1 MGACISMTTISRAF
15 WASAPQ
21 GAGANHTPSE
31 KILARLRWLALGVGV
46 GVLWFN
52 PPTLSQTVTQYC
64 LLGSVLYCL
73 LGQYFAYR
81 HYKGTPLPFPIG
93 LSDVVFIAV
102 LCGVSG
108 GLLSPLSVYLYGLTL
123 IAALRFGWQ
132 AGCGMALAASAASG
146 LLLFLV
152 PPPSASIPE
161 LYSSLAFRCTLLFG
175 IAGLAGL
182 FSAPR
187 PSQDSLPKAAPDPQH
202 ADQIE
207 ALQEKLA
214 LLEIDP
220 LLQQL
225 VEEVLRR
232 IPCRGAGVVL
242 LDPDTQA
249 CVKVKTAGSFP
260 MLVPATWDRSFAKGG
275 PLRAALTLGLN
286 VLNTS
291 QDIYACLQAL
301 SEKELAQ
308 RQLLIHPLGSDS
320 FLGCFLLSDRKQPGG
335 FRLQDSEVLT
345 DIAQYALPVVQRA
358 STLAEAR
365 RSVRELRGLLHAV
378 LNAQE
383 GERQR
388 IVSEWHH
395 QIEER
400 LFRIF
405 QDFHGFQEFVLQ
417 HAPAG
422 RERVSKLAA
431 ELDTVS
437 GLVRQFTDGLLPPVL
452 EDFGLVPAL
461 RAYVTDLQEHEPFE
475 VAMQADDGD
484 RSLPTQTSRT
494 LFRITQEA
502 LHNVQRH
509 AKANQVQIALT
520 FEQQGVSLMIKD
532 DGQGFQPEQSVPG
545 HYGLLYMREQ
555 AVSCGGRFSVQSQHG
570 RGTEVR
576 VELPITED
584 SAPAPAT
591 NAGSFPPA
599 PAVAPAVSES

>member
-1 MGACISMTTISRAF
+1 MRISMATISSAF
-15 WASAPQ
+15 WAPPLQ
-21 GAGANHTPSE
+21 GTVGHHTPSE
-31 KILARLRWLALGVGV
+31 KILARLRWLALGVGT

-52 PPTLSQTVTQYC
+52 PPALFHAATQYC
-64 LLGSVLYCL
+64 LLGSSLYCL
-73 LGQYFAYR
+73 FGQYFAYR

-93 LSDVVFIAV
+93 LSDVVFVAV

-108 GLLSPLSVYLYGLTL
+108 GLSGPLSVYLYGLTL
-123 IAALRFGWQ
+123 IATLRCGWQ
-132 AGCGMALAASAASG
+132 AGFGMALATSVASG

-161 LYSSLAFRCTLLFG
+161 LYSSLAFRCALLFG
-175 IAGLAGL
+175 IAGLPSL
-182 FSAPR
+182 FSVSR
-187 PSQDSLPKAAPDPQH
+187 LSQDSLPEAASDPQQ
-202 ADQIE
+202 ANQIE
-207 ALQEKLA
+207 TLQEKLT

-232 IPCRGAGVVL
+232 IPCRGVCVIL

-260 MLVPATWDRSFAKGG
+260 RLSPSTWDRSFAKGG
-275 PLRAALTLGLN
+275 ALRAALNLGLN

-291 QDIYACLQAL
+291 QDIYARLQAL

-308 RQLLIHPLGSDS
+308 RHLLIHPLGTDS
-320 FLGCFLLSDRKQPGG
+320 LLGCFLLADRKQPDG
-335 FRLQDSEVLT
+335 FRPQDNEVLT

-358 STLAEAR
+358 YTLAETR

-383 GERQR
+383 EERQR
-388 IVSEWHH
+388 IVNECH

-422 RERVSKLAA
+422 RERFSKLAA
-431 ELDTVS
+431 ELDTISV
-437 GLVRQFTDGLLPPVL
+437 LVRQFTNGLLPPVL
-452 EDFGLVPAL
+452 EDFGLVQAL
-461 RAYVTDLQEHEPFE
+461 RAYVTDLQEQEPFE
-475 VAMQADDGD
+475 VVMQADDGD
-484 RSLPTQTSRT
+484 RPLPTQTSRT

-509 AKANQVQIALT
+509 AKANRVQIALT
-520 FEQQGVSLMIKD
+520 FEQKGVSLMIKD
-532 DGQGFQPEQSVPG
+532 DGQGFQPEQPIPG

-584 SAPAPAT
+584 PAPAT
-591 NAGSFPPA
+591 SAGSFPPTPSA
-599 PAVAPAVSES
+599 SPPVSES

>member
-1 MGACISMTTISRAF
+1 MATISSAF
-15 WASAPQ
+15 WAPPLQ
-21 GAGANHTPSE
+21 GTVAHHTPSE
-31 KILARLRWLALGVGV
+31 KVLARLRWLALGVGV

-52 PPTLSQTVTQYC
+52 PPALFQAVTQYC
-64 LLGSVLYCL
+64 LLGGVLYCL
-73 LGQYFAYR
+73 FGQYFAYR
-81 HYKGTPLPFPIG
+81 HYKGTPLLFPIG
-93 LSDVVFIAV
+93 LSDVVFVTV
-102 LCGVSG
+102 LCSVSG
-108 GLLSPLSVYLYGLTL
+108 GLLSPLFVYLYGLTL

-132 AGCGMALAASAASG
+132 AGFGMALAASIASG

-152 PPPSASIPE
+152 PSSASITGF
-161 LYSSLAFRCTLLFG
+161 YSGLVFRCALLFG

-182 FSAPR
+182 FSAQH
-187 PSQDSLPKAAPDPQH
+187 PSQDSLPKASSDPQQ
-202 ADQIE
+202 ANQIE
-207 ALQEKLA
+207 TLQEKLA

-232 IPCRGAGVVL
+232 IPCRGVCVVL

-249 CVKVKTAGSFP
+249 CVKVKTTGSFP
-260 MLVPATWDRSFAKGG
+260 TLAPSTWDRSFAKGG
-275 PLRAALTLGLN
+275 ALRAALNLGLN
-286 VLNTS
+286 VLNPS
-291 QDIYACLQAL
+291 QDIYARLQAL
-301 SEKELAQ
+301 SERELAQ
-308 RQLLIHPLGSDS
+308 RHLLIHQLGSDS
-320 FLGCFLLSDRKQPGG
+320 LLGCFLLSDRKQRGG
-335 FRLQDSEVLT
+335 FHPQDNEVLA

-358 STLAEAR
+358 YTLAEAH

-383 GERQR
+383 EERQQ

-422 RERVSKLAA
+422 RERFSKLAA
-431 ELDTVS
+431 ELDTIFV
-437 GLVRQFTDGLLPPVL
+437 LVRQFTNGLLPPVL
-452 EDFGLVPAL
+452 EDFGLVQAL

-475 VAMQADDGD
+475 VVMQADDGD
-484 RSLPTQTSRT
+484 RPLPTQTSRT

-502 LHNVQRH
+502 LHNIQRH
-509 AKANQVQIALT
+509 AKANHVQIALT
-520 FEQQGVSLMIKD
+520 FEQKGVSLMIKD
-532 DGQGFQPEQSVPG
+532 DGQGFQPEQPIPG

-584 SAPAPAT
+584 SAPVSDAQ
-591 NAGSFPPA
+591 AGSFPPT
-599 PAVAPAVSES
+599 PAAVPPVSES

>member
-1 MGACISMTTISRAF
+1 MATICSAF
-15 WASAPQ
+15 WAPPLQ
-21 GAGANHTPSE
+21 GTVAHHTPSE
-31 KILARLRWLALGVGV
+31 KVLARLRWLALGVGV

-52 PPTLSQTVTQYC
+52 PPALFQAVTQYC
-64 LLGSVLYCL
+64 LLGGGLYCL
-73 LGQYFAYR
+73 FGQYFAYR
-81 HYKGTPLPFPIG
+81 HYKGTPLRFPIG
-93 LSDVVFIAV
+93 LSDVAFVTV

-108 GLLSPLSVYLYGLTL
+108 GLLSPLFVYLYALTL
-123 IAALRFGWQ
+123 IATLRFGWQ
-132 AGCGMALAASAASG
+132 AGFGMALAASTASG

-152 PPPSASIPE
+152 PSSSAAITE
-161 LYSSLAFRCTLLFG
+161 FSSGLVLRCALLFG

-182 FSAPR
+182 FSVQH
-187 PSQDSLPKAAPDPQH
+187 PSQDSLPKAASDPQQ
-202 ADQIE
+202 ANQIE
-207 ALQEKLA
+207 TLQEKLA

-232 IPCRGAGVVL
+232 IPCRGVCVVL

-260 MLVPATWDRSFAKGG
+260 TLAPSTWDRSFAKGG
-275 PLRAALTLGLN
+275 ALRAALNLGLN
-286 VLNTS
+286 VLNPS
-291 QDIYACLQAL
+291 QDIYARLQAL
-301 SEKELAQ
+301 SERELAQ
-308 RQLLIHPLGSDS
+308 RHLLIHQLGSDS
-320 FLGCFLLSDRKQPGG
+320 LLGCFLLSDRKQRGG
-335 FRLQDSEVLT
+335 FRPQDDEVLA
-345 DIAQYALPVVQRA
+345 DIAQYVLPVVQRA
-358 STLAEAR
+358 YTLAEAR

-383 GERQR
+383 EERQR

-400 LFRIF
+400 LFRVF

-422 RERVSKLAA
+422 RERFSKLAA
-431 ELDTVS
+431 ELDTISV
-437 GLVRQFTDGLLPPVL
+437 LVRQFTNGLLPPVL
-452 EDFGLVPAL
+452 EDFGLVQAL

-475 VAMQADDGD
+475 VVMQADDGD
-484 RSLPTQTSRT
+484 RPLPTQTSRT

-502 LHNVQRH
+502 LHNIQRH
-509 AKANQVQIALT
+509 AKANHVQIALT
-520 FEQQGVSLMIKD
+520 FEQKGVSLMIKD
-532 DGQGFQPEQSVPG
+532 DGQGFQLEQPIPG

-584 SAPAPAT
+584 SAPAPDAQ
-591 NAGSFPPA
+591 AESFPPTPAAA
-599 PAVAPAVSES
+599 PPVSES

>member
-1 MGACISMTTISRAF
+1 MATISSAF
-15 WASAPQ
+15 WAPPLQ
-21 GAGANHTPSE
+21 GTVAHHTPSE
-31 KILARLRWLALGVGV
+31 KVLARLRWLALGVGV

-52 PPTLSQTVTQYC
+52 PPALFQAVTQYC
-64 LLGSVLYCL
+64 LLGGVLYCL
-73 LGQYFAYR
+73 FGQYFAYR

-93 LSDVVFIAV
+93 LSDVVFVAV

-108 GLLSPLSVYLYGLTL
+108 GLSSPLSVYLYGLTL
-123 IAALRFGWQ
+123 VATLRFGWQ
-132 AGCGMALAASAASG
+132 AGFGMALAASAASG

-152 PPPSASIPE
+152 PPVSASIPGF
-161 LYSSLAFRCTLLFG
+161 YSALIFRCALLFG
-175 IAGLAGL
+175 LVGLAGL
-182 FSAPR
+182 FSAQRLSP
-187 PSQDSLPKAAPDPQH
+187 DSLQKAASDPQQTN
-202 ADQIE
+202 QIE
-207 ALQEKLA
+207 TLQEKLA

-232 IPCRGAGVVL
+232 IPCRGVCVVL
-242 LDPDTQA
+242 LDPDTQT
-249 CVKVKTAGSFP
+249 CVKVKTAGFFP
-260 MLVPATWDRSFAKGG
+260 TLAPSTWDRSFAKGG
-275 PLRAALTLGLN
+275 ALRAALNLGLN

-291 QDIYACLQAL
+291 QDIYARLQAL

-308 RQLLIHPLGSDS
+308 RHLLIHQLGSDS
-320 FLGCFLLSDRKQPGG
+320 LLGCFLLADRKQRGG
-335 FRLQDSEVLT
+335 FRPQDNEVLA

-358 STLAEAR
+358 YTLAEAR

-383 GERQR
+383 EERQR
-388 IVSEWHH
+388 IVHECHL
-395 QIEER
+395 IEER

-422 RERVSKLAA
+422 RERFSKLAA
-431 ELDTVS
+431 ELDTISV
-437 GLVRQFTDGLLPPVL
+437 LVRQFTDGLLPPVL
-452 EDFGLVPAL
+452 EDFGLVQAL
-461 RAYVTDLQEHEPFE
+461 RAYVTDLQEQEPFE
-475 VAMQADDGD
+475 VVMQADDGD
-484 RSLPTQTSRT
+484 RPLPTQTSRT

-509 AKANQVQIALT
+509 AKANHVQIALT
-520 FEQQGVSLMIKD
+520 FEQKGVSLMIKD
-532 DGQGFQPEQSVPG
+532 DGQGFQPEQPIPG

-584 SAPAPAT
+584 PDPAPAT
-591 NAGSFPPA
+591 HTGSFPPA
-599 PAVAPAVSES
+599 PSASPPVSES

>member
-1 MGACISMTTISRAF
+1 MCILMATISSAF
-15 WASAPQ
+15 WAPPLQ
-21 GAGANHTPSE
+21 GTVVHHTPSE
-31 KILARLRWLALGVGV
+31 KILARLRWLALGVGA

-52 PPTLSQTVTQYC
+52 PPALFHAVTQYC

-73 LGQYFAYR
+73 FGQYFAYR
-81 HYKGTPLPFPIG
+81 HYKETPLPFPIG
-93 LSDVVFIAV
+93 LSDVVFVAV
-102 LCGVSG
+102 LCGISG

-123 IAALRFGWQ
+123 IATLRFGWQ
-132 AGCGMALAASAASG
+132 AGFGMALAASVASG

-152 PPPSASIPE
+152 PPPSTSIPE
-161 LYSSLAFRCTLLFG
+161 LYSSLAFRCALLLG

-182 FSAPR
+182 FSMSR
-187 PSQDSLPKAAPDPQH
+187 LSQDSLPKAAPDPQQ

-207 ALQEKLA
+207 TLQEKLA
-214 LLEIDP
+214 LLEIDR

-225 VEEVLRR
+225 VEEVFRR
-232 IPCRGAGVVL
+232 IPCRGVCVIL
-242 LDPDTQA
+242 LDPDTQS
-249 CVKVKTAGSFP
+249 CVKVKTAGAFP
-260 MLVPATWDRSFAKGG
+260 ALSPSTWDRSFAKGG
-275 PLRAALTLGLN
+275 ALRAALTLGLN

-291 QDIYACLQAL
+291 QDIYTRLQAL

-308 RQLLIHPLGSDS
+308 RHLLIHRLGSDPL
-320 FLGCFLLSDRKQPGG
+320 LGCFLLADRKQRSG
-335 FRLQDSEVLT
+335 FRLQDSEILA

-358 STLAEAR
+358 YTLAEAR
-365 RSVRELRGLLHAV
+365 RSVKELRGLLHAV

-383 GERQR
+383 EERQR
-388 IVSEWHH
+388 IVNECH

-422 RERVSKLAA
+422 RERFSKLAA
-431 ELDTVS
+431 ELDTISV
-437 GLVRQFTDGLLPPVL
+437 LVRQFINGLLPPVL
-452 EDFGLVPAL
+452 EDFGLVQAL
-461 RAYVTDLQEHEPFE
+461 RAYVTDLQEQEPFD
-475 VAMQADDGD
+475 VVMQADDGD
-484 RSLPTQTSRT
+484 RPLPTQTSRT

-509 AKANQVQIALT
+509 AKANHVQIALT
-520 FEQQGVSLMIKD
+520 FEQKGVSLMIKD
-532 DGQGFQPEQSVPG
+532 DGQGFQSEQPIPG

-584 SAPAPAT
+584 PVPAPGT
-591 NAGSFPPA
+591 SAGSLPPT
-599 PAVAPAVSES
+599 PSTSPPVSES

>member
-1 MGACISMTTISRAF
+1 MATISSAF
-15 WASAPQ
+15 WAPPLQ
-21 GAGANHTPSE
+21 GTVAHHTPSE
-31 KILARLRWLALGVGV
+31 KVLARLRWLALGVGV

-52 PPTLSQTVTQYC
+52 PPALFQAVTQYC
-64 LLGSVLYCL
+64 LLGGVLYCL
-73 LGQYFAYR
+73 FGQYFAYR
-81 HYKGTPLPFPIG
+81 HYKGTPLLFPIG
-93 LSDVVFIAV
+93 LSDVVFVTV
-102 LCGVSG
+102 LCSVSG
-108 GLLSPLSVYLYGLTL
+108 GLLSPLFVYLYGLTL
-123 IAALRFGWQ
+123 IATLRFGWQ
-132 AGCGMALAASAASG
+132 AGFGMALAASIASG
-146 LLLFLV
+146 LLLFLI
-152 PPPSASIPE
+152 PLSASITGF
-161 LYSSLAFRCTLLFG
+161 YSGLVFRCTLLFG

-182 FSAPR
+182 FSAQH
-187 PSQDSLPKAAPDPQH
+187 PSQDSLPKAASGPQQ
-202 ADQIE
+202 ANQIE
-207 ALQEKLA
+207 TLQEKLA

-232 IPCRGAGVVL
+232 IPCRGVCVVL

-249 CVKVKTAGSFP
+249 CVKVKTTGSFP
-260 MLVPATWDRSFAKGG
+260 TLAPSTWDRSFAKGG
-275 PLRAALTLGLN
+275 ALRAALNLGLN
-286 VLNTS
+286 VLNPS
-291 QDIYACLQAL
+291 QDIYARLQAL
-301 SEKELAQ
+301 SERELAQ
-308 RQLLIHPLGSDS
+308 RHLLIHQLGSDS
-320 FLGCFLLSDRKQPGG
+320 LLGCFLLSDRKQRGG
-335 FRLQDSEVLT
+335 FHPQDNEVLA

-358 STLAEAR
+358 YTLAEAH

-383 GERQR
+383 EERQQ

-422 RERVSKLAA
+422 RERFSKLAA
-431 ELDTVS
+431 ELDTISV
-437 GLVRQFTDGLLPPVL
+437 LVRQFTNGLLPPVL
-452 EDFGLVPAL
+452 EDFGLVQAL

-475 VAMQADDGD
+475 VVMQADDGD
-484 RSLPTQTSRT
+484 RPLPTQTSRT

-502 LHNVQRH
+502 LHNIQRH
-509 AKANQVQIALT
+509 AKANHVQIALT
-520 FEQQGVSLMIKD
+520 FEQKGVSLMIKD
-532 DGQGFQPEQSVPG
+532 DGQGFQPEQPIPG

-584 SAPAPAT
+584 SAPASDAQ
-591 NAGSFPPA
+591 AGSFPPT
-599 PAVAPAVSES
+599 PAAVPPVSES

>member
-1 MGACISMTTISRAF
+1 MATICSAF
-15 WASAPQ
+15 WAPPLQ
-21 GAGANHTPSE
+21 GTVAHHTPSE
-31 KILARLRWLALGVGV
+31 KVLARLRWLALGVGV

-52 PPTLSQTVTQYC
+52 PPALFQAVTQYC
-64 LLGSVLYCL
+64 LLGGGLYCL
-73 LGQYFAYR
+73 FGQYFAYR
-81 HYKGTPLPFPIG
+81 HYKGTPLRFPIG
-93 LSDVVFIAV
+93 LSDVAFVTV

-108 GLLSPLSVYLYGLTL
+108 GLLSPLFVYLYALTL
-123 IAALRFGWQ
+123 IATLRFGWQ
-132 AGCGMALAASAASG
+132 AGFGMALAASSASG

-152 PPPSASIPE
+152 PSSAAITE
-161 LYSSLAFRCTLLFG
+161 FSSGLVLRCALLFG

-182 FSAPR
+182 FSVQHL
-187 PSQDSLPKAAPDPQH
+187 SQDSLPKAASDPQQ
-202 ADQIE
+202 ANQIE
-207 ALQEKLA
+207 TLQEKLA

-232 IPCRGAGVVL
+232 IPCRGVCVVL

-260 MLVPATWDRSFAKGG
+260 TLAPSTWDRSFAKGG
-275 PLRAALTLGLN
+275 ALRAALNLGLN
-286 VLNTS
+286 VLNPS
-291 QDIYACLQAL
+291 QDIYARLQAL
-301 SEKELAQ
+301 SERELAQ
-308 RQLLIHPLGSDS
+308 RHLLIHQLGSDS
-320 FLGCFLLSDRKQPGG
+320 LLGCFLLSDRKQRGG
-335 FRLQDSEVLT
+335 FRPQDDEVLA
-345 DIAQYALPVVQRA
+345 DIAQYVLPVVQRA
-358 STLAEAR
+358 YTLAEAR

-383 GERQR
+383 EERQR

-400 LFRIF
+400 LFRVF

-422 RERVSKLAA
+422 RERFSKLAA
-431 ELDTVS
+431 ELDTISV
-437 GLVRQFTDGLLPPVL
+437 LVRQFTNGLLPPVL
-452 EDFGLVPAL
+452 EDFGLVQAL

-475 VAMQADDGD
+475 VVMQADDGD
-484 RSLPTQTSRT
+484 RPLPTQTSRT

-502 LHNVQRH
+502 LHNIQRH
-509 AKANQVQIALT
+509 AKANHVQIALT
-520 FEQQGVSLMIKD
+520 FEQKGVSLMIKD
-532 DGQGFQPEQSVPG
+532 DGQGFQLEQPIPG

-584 SAPAPAT
+584 SAPAPDAP
-591 NAGSFPPA
+591 AESFPPTPAAA
-599 PAVAPAVSES
+599 PPVSES

>member
-1 MGACISMTTISRAF
+1 MATISSAF
-15 WASAPQ
+15 WALPLQ
-21 GAGANHTPSE
+21 GTVAHHTPSE
-31 KILARLRWLALGVGV
+31 KVLARLRWLALGVGV

-52 PPTLSQTVTQYC
+52 PPALFQAVTQYC
-64 LLGSVLYCL
+64 LLGGILYCL
-73 LGQYFAYR
+73 FGQYFAYR
-81 HYKGTPLPFPIG
+81 HYKGTPLLFPIG
-93 LSDVVFIAV
+93 LGDVVFVTV

-108 GLLSPLSVYLYGLTL
+108 GLLSPLFVYLYGLTL
-123 IAALRFGWQ
+123 IATLRFGWQ
-132 AGCGMALAASAASG
+132 AGFGMALAASTASG

-152 PPPSASIPE
+152 PSSSASITE
-161 LYSSLAFRCTLLFG
+161 FYSGLVLRCALLFG
-175 IAGLAGL
+175 ITGLAGL
-182 FSAPR
+182 FSAQH
-187 PSQDSLPKAAPDPQH
+187 PSQDSLPKAASDPQQ
-202 ADQIE
+202 ANQIE
-207 ALQEKLA
+207 TLQEKLA

-232 IPCRGAGVVL
+232 IPCRGVCIVL

-260 MLVPATWDRSFAKGG
+260 TLAPSTWDRSFAKGG
-275 PLRAALTLGLN
+275 ALRAALNLGLN
-286 VLNTS
+286 VLNPS
-291 QDIYACLQAL
+291 QDIYARLQAL
-301 SEKELAQ
+301 SERELAQ
-308 RQLLIHPLGSDS
+308 RHLLIHQLGSDS
-320 FLGCFLLSDRKQPGG
+320 LLGCFLLSDRKQRGG
-335 FRLQDSEVLT
+335 FHPQDNEVLA

-358 STLAEAR
+358 YTLAEAR

-383 GERQR
+383 EERQR

-422 RERVSKLAA
+422 RERFSKLAV
-431 ELDTVS
+431 ELDTISV
-437 GLVRQFTDGLLPPVL
+437 LVRQFTNGLLPPVL
-452 EDFGLVPAL
+452 EDFGLVQAL

-475 VAMQADDGD
+475 VVMQADDGD
-484 RSLPTQTSRT
+484 RPLPTQTSRT

-502 LHNVQRH
+502 LHNIQRH
-509 AKANQVQIALT
+509 AKANHVQIALT
-520 FEQQGVSLMIKD
+520 FEQKGVSLMIKD
-532 DGQGFQPEQSVPG
+532 DGQGFQPEQPIPG

-584 SAPAPAT
+584 SAPAPDAQ
-591 NAGSFPPA
+591 AGSFPPTPAAA
-599 PAVAPAVSES
+599 PPVSES

>member
-1 MGACISMTTISRAF
+1 MATISSAF
-15 WASAPQ
+15 WAPPLQ
-21 GAGANHTPSE
+21 GEVAHHTPSE
-31 KILARLRWLALGVGV
+31 KILARLRWLALGVGA
-46 GVLWFN
+46 GLLWFN
-52 PPTLSQTVTQYC
+52 PPVLYQAAAPYC
-64 LLGSVLYCL
+64 LLGSALYCFF
-73 LGQYFAYR
+73 GQYFAYR

-93 LSDVVFIAV
+93 LSDVVFAAV

-123 IAALRFGWQ
+123 IATLRFGWQ
-132 AGCGMALAASAASG
+132 AGFGMALVASLASV
-146 LLLFLV
+146 LLLFLA
-152 PPPSASIPE
+152 PPSSASIPE
-161 LYSSLAFRCTLLFG
+161 LYPSLALRCTLLLG

-182 FSAPR
+182 FSAQHL
-187 PSQDSLPKAAPDPQH
+187 SQDNAPKTIPNSLQANP
-202 ADQIE
+202 IE
-207 ALQEKLA
+207 TLQEKLA

-225 VEEVLRR
+225 VNEVLRR
-232 IPCRGAGVVL
+232 IPCRGVCVIL
-242 LDPDTQA
+242 LDPDTRA
-249 CVKVKTAGSFP
+249 CVKVKTAGTFP
-260 MLVPATWDRSFAKGG
+260 TLTPSIWDHSFAAEGA
-275 PLRAALTLGLN
+275 LQVALTLGLR

-291 QDIYACLQAL
+291 QDIYARLQAL

-308 RQLLIHPLGSDS
+308 RHLLIHQLGNDS
-320 FLGCFLLSDRKQPGG
+320 LLGCFLLSDRKHREG
-335 FRLQDSEVLT
+335 FRPQDSKVLA
-345 DIAQYALPVVQRA
+345 DIAQYALPAVQRA
-358 STLAEAR
+358 YTLAEAH
-365 RSVRELRGLLHAV
+365 RSVTELRGLLHTV

-383 GERQR
+383 EERQR

-395 QIEER
+395 QIGER
-400 LFRIF
+400 LFRVF

-422 RERVSKLAA
+422 RERFTKLAS
-431 ELDTVS
+431 ELDTISV
-437 GLVRQFTDGLLPPVL
+437 LVRQFTNGLLPPVL
-452 EDFGLVPAL
+452 EDFGLVQAL
-461 RAYVTDLQEHEPFE
+461 RAYVTDLQEQEPFE
-475 VAMQADDGD
+475 VVMQADDGD

-509 AKANQVQIALT
+509 AKANRVQIALT

-532 DGQGFQPEQSVPG
+532 DGQGFQPEQSLPG

-584 SAPAPAT
+584 PAPAPDT
-591 NAGSFPPA
+591 NAESFPPA
-599 PAVAPAVSES
+599 PPASSPVSES

>member
-1 MGACISMTTISRAF
+1 MATISSAF
-15 WASAPQ
+15 WAPPLQ
-21 GAGANHTPSE
+21 GTVVHHTPSE

-52 PPTLSQTVTQYC
+52 PPALFQAVTQYC

-73 LGQYFAYR
+73 FGQYFAYR

-93 LSDVVFIAV
+93 LSDVVFVAA
-102 LCGVSG
+102 LCGLSG
-108 GLLSPLSVYLYGLTL
+108 GLSSPLSVYLYGLTL
-123 IAALRFGWQ
+123 IATLRFGWQ
-132 AGCGMALAASAASG
+132 AGFGMALAASVASG

-152 PPPSASIPE
+152 PPASASIPE
-161 LYSSLAFRCTLLFG
+161 FSSSLASRCALLFG
-175 IAGLAGL
+175 TAGLAGL
-182 FSAPR
+182 FSAHR
-187 PSQDSLPKAAPDPQH
+187 LSRDSLPKADSASQQ
-202 ADQIE
+202 ADHSE
-207 ALQEKLA
+207 TLQEKLA

-232 IPCRGAGVVL
+232 IPCRGVCIVL

-260 MLVPATWDRSFAKGG
+260 LLAPATWERSLAKGG
-275 PLRAALTLGLN
+275 ALRAALNLGLN

-291 QDIYACLQAL
+291 QDIYARLQAL

-308 RQLLIHPLGSDS
+308 RHLLIHRLGTDS
-320 FLGCFLLSDRKQPGG
+320 LLGCFLLADRKQRNG
-335 FRLQDSEVLT
+335 FRLQDSEVLA

-358 STLAEAR
+358 YTLAEAR
-365 RSVRELRGLLHAV
+365 RSVRELRGLLHAM

-383 GERQR
+383 EERQR
-388 IVSEWHH
+388 IVDECH

-422 RERVSKLAA
+422 RERFSKLAA
-431 ELDTVS
+431 DLDMISV
-437 GLVRQFTDGLLPPVL
+437 LVRQFTNGLLPPVL
-452 EDFGLVPAL
+452 EDFGLVQAL
-461 RAYVTDLQEHEPFE
+461 QAYVTDLQEQEPFE
-475 VAMQADDGD
+475 VVMQADDGD
-484 RSLPTQTSRT
+484 RPLPTQTSRI

-509 AKANQVQIALT
+509 AKANRVQIALT
-520 FEQQGVSLMIKD
+520 FEQKGVSLMIKD
-532 DGQGFQPEQSVPG
+532 DGQGFQPEQPIPG

-584 SAPAPAT
+584 PAPAT
-591 NAGSFPPA
+591 SAGSFPPV
-599 PAVAPAVSES
+599 PPVSES